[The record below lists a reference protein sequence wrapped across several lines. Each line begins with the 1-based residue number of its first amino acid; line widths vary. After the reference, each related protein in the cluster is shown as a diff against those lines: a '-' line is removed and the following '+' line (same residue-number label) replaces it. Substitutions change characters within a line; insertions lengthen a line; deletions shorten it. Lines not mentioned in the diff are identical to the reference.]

1 MSTLKKNMRS
11 VARALSVL
19 YGNRSYWSLVHD
31 TLQELRT
38 YPGPDKPQLP
48 LSKTFLDC
56 FLKYGVCV
64 TPRMFTK
71 CEILCIGIATL
82 DIEHHFISI
91 DQKTST
97 RGREGYRGMAM
108 LDPRVQRVLYGRLR
122 IFGFA
127 NPRFHPQALQSFSS
141 VVINGGGSFLQ
152 SSNWD
157 FDEQSR
163 FELDVGAQPFGIRI
177 ADTPG
182 VLEANGLYVATK
194 TTQNGRPVYVHVS
207 IIEFTKAGFAK
218 CIQEDHKKRVLGM
231 LPDTKGDRIVEV
243 CSPRVLVSTGTHE
256 WGIQL
261 LPGYSTS
268 MFLVKFTWND
278 SDSAKPTDAFNGAAA
293 KVAAPKSSA
302 ASKKK
307 AESSSES
314 DSDGSLS
321 ESSSPKGP
329 KSKPKSL
336 TSSSTKLQGA
346 TCILRALFDGRFDMQ
361 DCNISVQVLDAAMLT
376 SACKDKGHRFSFG
389 THKFAYRD
397 AKTRLAEKGVPGPL
411 TPQGYHHDGP
421 QFYDSRV
428 YDEFGHLKASC
439 LSCGERKQV
448 NERVE
453 RLLKQQQDKPTNN
466 PFTLTEMHELANPWV
481 PLTPNLLRR
490 FFEHQNDILSES
502 CSALGAFFSRTYI
515 ETPSRPSMRLALQV
529 PFDLGRMSIFTFH
542 WRHRGKG
549 DKPPEV
555 SSVQPAKKAKTSP
568 LPSKAKP
575 SVVEKGM
582 QPPVHARPHNYVYT
596 YDPRKHP
603 TYDAEATLEFMGLCH
618 NDAAHFDAASQV
630 QVMECLQTF
639 TPQSALG
646 HDEPLEE
653 FHTYFDDQQALN
665 AHIENALRLQVQV
678 SPMNQLPILQV
689 TSWHLRLHTELV
701 PLAGQSSKRTK
712 SVSLVHGHGAE
723 ILVNKADFD
732 SDKPRFYG
740 CDGAIYELDGAPKTN
755 LCYKEA
761 VSFGASVGT
770 NEDLNKLCTTHG
782 ALFDSKVQAAT
793 AALMTSWCQA
803 TLYHLMCLL
812 DIRVLNDAHLS
823 LSTPHHVLQVEGTCF
838 LYPGR
843 QRVDLIPSFEE
854 LDAAIGMR
862 MYTSRGTGTRL
873 VITVQAECSLPN
885 PSDVEKILIPMQD
898 L

>member
-1 MSTLKKNMRS
+1 
-11 VARALSVL
+11 
-19 YGNRSYWSLVHD
+19 
-31 TLQELRT
+31 
-38 YPGPDKPQLP
+38 
-48 LSKTFLDC
+48 
-56 FLKYGVCV
+56 
-64 TPRMFTK
+64 MFTK

-82 DIEHHFISI
+82 DIQHHFISI

-97 RGREGYRGMAM
+97 RGPEGFRGMAM
-108 LDPRVQRVLYGRLR
+108 LDPRVQRVLYCRLR
-122 IFGFA
+122 FFGFA

-152 SSNWD
+152 SSDWD

-163 FELDVGAQPFGIRI
+163 FELDVDAQPFGIRI

-194 TTQNGRPVYVHVS
+194 TRQNGRPVYVHVS
-207 IIEFTKAGFAK
+207 IVEFTNEGFAK
-218 CIQEDHKKRVLGM
+218 CIQKDHKKRVLGM
-231 LPDTKGDRIVEV
+231 LPDTRGDRILEV

-268 MFLVKFTWND
+268 MFLVKFTWRDFD
-278 SDSAKPTDAFNGAAA
+278 SDSD
-293 KVAAPKSSA
+293 
-302 ASKKK
+302 
-307 AESSSES
+307 
-314 DSDGSLS
+314 S
-321 ESSSPKGP
+321 ESSSPKAP

-389 THKFAYRD
+389 THKFANRD
-397 AKTRLAEKGVPGPL
+397 AKTRLAKKGVPGPL

-428 YDEFGHLKASC
+428 YDEFGHLKTSC

-448 NERVE
+448 NERLK
-453 RLLKQQQDKPTNN
+453 RLLKQQQDKPTSN

-481 PLTPNLLRR
+481 PLTPNLLHR

-515 ETPSRPSMRLALQV
+515 ETPSLPPGRLALHV

-549 DKPPEV
+549 DKPPV
-555 SSVQPAKKAKTSP
+555 SLVQPAKKAKTSP
-568 LPSKAKP
+568 LPSKAK
-575 SVVEKGM
+575 
-582 QPPVHARPHNYVYT
+582 PPVHARPHNYVYT

-618 NDAAHFDAASQV
+618 NNVAHFDAASQL

-653 FHTYFDDQQALN
+653 FHTYFDDQEALD
-665 AHIENALRLQVQV
+665 AHIENALLLQAEV
-678 SPMNQLPILQV
+678 SPMIQLPILQV

-701 PLAGQSSKRTK
+701 PLAGQSSKRKK
-712 SVSLVHGHGAE
+712 SVFLVHGQGAE
-723 ILVNKADFD
+723 IPVNKADFD
-732 SDKPRFYG
+732 SEKPRFYG

-755 LCYKEA
+755 LCFKEA

-770 NEDLNKLCTTHG
+770 NEDLIKLFTTHG

-793 AALMTSWCQA
+793 AALTTSWCQA

-823 LSTPHHVLQVEGTCF
+823 LSTPYHVLQVEGTCF

-843 QRVDLIPSFEE
+843 QRIDLIPSFEV

-862 MYTSRGTGTRL
+862 MYTSRVTGTRL
-873 VITVQAECSLPN
+873 VITVQAQCSLPN
-885 PSDVEKILIPMQD
+885 PSLVEQILIPMQD